1 MFDSAEAPHL
11 EFEGATLTVGEEI
24 ASAMAD
30 ELERVASH
38 DASSEASIDAEAHAL
53 ARELR
58 LWVFMASVCDVS
70 DREEREALV
79 ERLERLGAR
88 AFELV
93 DAEDEEHEQTVVR
106 ASQPILDPRAD
117 PLATPLP
124 GTGLEGSL
132 APSFAMR
139 IVDIHGED
147 GLGFE
152 DEVTDVKRARWER
165 NTNRALSPTPGA
177 RAPSGLEAYLIK
189 NEETPPV

>member
-30 ELERVASH
+30 ELESVANLGK
-38 DASSEASIDAEAHAL
+38 SSGASIDAEAHAL

-58 LWVFMASVCDVS
+58 LWIFMASVCNHA

-93 DAEDEEHEQTVVR
+93 DEEPETTVVR
-106 ASQPILDPRAD
+106 TDKPLD

-124 GTGLEGSL
+124 AVA
-132 APSFAMR
+132 APFAMR

-147 GLGFE
+147 GHGFE

-177 RAPSGLEAYLIK
+177 RAPSGLEAYLFK